1 MIPYLAVAAIF
12 LVAAALAGVQGVWW
26 LSLIDLL
33 IAAIFTVIAATEG
46 EKHK

>member
-12 LVAAALAGVQGVWW
+12 LIAGAIAGMQGVWW

-33 IAAIFTVIAATEG
+33 IAAIFTVVAATEG